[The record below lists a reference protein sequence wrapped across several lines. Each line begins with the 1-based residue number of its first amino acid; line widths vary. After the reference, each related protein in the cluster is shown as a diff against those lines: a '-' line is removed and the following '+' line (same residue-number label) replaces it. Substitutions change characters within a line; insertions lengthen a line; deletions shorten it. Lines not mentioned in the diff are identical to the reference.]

1 MAHDSRLGS
10 AENLS
15 RFLLKYRII
24 PPRTES
30 LSYLSILVLYSTSL
44 RQGKKKKKNKKCHIS
59 SFRANGNQTDGHET
73 DFPSNL
79 KIVPVTLPIPISTT
93 CMIACTFMSRVFQD
107 RQALKSSEWVF
118 VPAEFGIPCL
128 YLRIQRFLSIL
139 GLMKRWARYHSR

>member
-1 MAHDSRLGS
+1 MTAVWGRPKTCPVFCLNIASSPRGRKVYHTFQF
-10 AENLS
+10 LS
-15 RFLLKYRII
+15 CTLH
-24 PPRTES
+24 
-30 LSYLSILVLYSTSL
+30 LS
-44 RQGKKKKKNKKCHIS
+44 GKEKKKKKNKKCHIS